1 MATTQ
6 EKQER
11 IEVFARK
18 LAEEFGEVDDSNALS
33 WLDAVALQDGAH
45 VPEPSCLL
53 LIGYAILVRQ
63 LADAQF
69 VSRQRQRQFHRF
81 GHELLRRR
89 PDPRFQS
96 RHHVLWR

>member
-53 LIGYAILVRQ
+53 LIGYAILVQATGGRTVRQ
-63 LADAQF
+63 PSAATAIPP
-69 VSRQRQRQFHRF
+69 VRARTS
-81 GHELLRRR
+81 
-89 PDPRFQS
+89 S
-96 RHHVLWR
+96 KAT